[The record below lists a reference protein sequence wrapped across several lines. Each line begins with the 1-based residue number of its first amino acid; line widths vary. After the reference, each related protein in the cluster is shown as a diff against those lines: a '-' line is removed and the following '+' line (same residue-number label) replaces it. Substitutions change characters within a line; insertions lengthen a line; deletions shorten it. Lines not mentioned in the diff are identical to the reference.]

1 VRPNGT
7 NRISTAPAVGGLF
20 FPQSKSLGIDLGEYS
35 PAVLDRITFAGA
47 NNTSYAQASLAM
59 SKLADLPVGAKQIER
74 VIKRIGGERC
84 QERDEAVAAFQ
95 ALPLA
100 QRKQASADLDDPAL
114 LVYAPTPVAAPAL
127 AVVGADGG
135 RLQILERGAAAAAS
149 VEPDDDTSEDERKGH
164 WREDKIGLLMTMDS
178 EESATDPCPEL
189 PEHFKDP
196 TRMAKLV
203 RELKAKKSAT
213 QEALD
218 ESPEPEKGAEALD
231 DNGYHWQP
239 PKVRTRDLVASRCRW
254 GDFAIKLAM
263 MAWSQGFFGARR
275 QAFLGDGSDNNWAI
289 HRRYFSSFVPILDI
303 IHVLSYVYA
312 AALAGRSF
320 KEGWP
325 IYSQWMTWVWQGKV
339 AQVIAALAVR
349 QAELGVPDKDEGT
362 TTPRSIVARA
372 LGYLQNHKDKMRYP
386 EYRRLGLPITSSYV
400 ESAVKQINLRVK
412 GTEKFWAEAGAEPML
427 HLRADYLSAGEPL
440 TGFWDRRQARQTG
453 QYQTNLAA

>member
-1 VRPNGT
+1 VKPNGT
-7 NRISTAPAVGGLF
+7 NRINTAPAVGGLF
-20 FPQSKSLGIDLGEYS
+20 FPQRKSLGIDLGEYS

-47 NNTSYAQASLAM
+47 TNPSYEQASLAM

-74 VIKRIGGERC
+74 IVKRIGGERC

-95 ALPLA
+95 ELPLT
-100 QRKQASADLDDPAL
+100 QRKQAPADVDAPAL
-114 LVYAPTPVAAPAL
+114 LVYAPAPVPAPAL
-127 AVVGADGG
+127 AVIGTDGG
-135 RLQILERGAAAAAS
+135 RLQIRERGAAAAS
-149 VEPDDDTSEDERKGH
+149 VEPDDDTAEDERKGH

-178 EESATDPCPEL
+178 EESASDPCPEL

-203 RELKAKKSAT
+203 RELKAKKSAL

-218 ESPEPEKGAEALD
+218 ETPEPEKGAEALD
-231 DNGYHWQP
+231 DNGYQWQP
-239 PKVRTRDLVASRCRW
+239 PKVRTRDLIASRCPW

-263 MAWSQGFFGARR
+263 VAWSQGFFGARR

-325 IYSQWMTWVWQGKV
+325 IYSQWMTWVWQGEV

-349 QAELGVPDKDEGT
+349 QAELGVPDQDEST

-400 ESAVKQINLRVK
+400 ESAVKQINQRVK

-427 HLRADYLSAGEPL
+427 HLRADYLSASEPL
-440 TGFWDRRQARQTG
+440 TGFWERRQARQTG

>member
-1 VRPNGT
+1 M
-7 NRISTAPAVGGLF
+7 
-20 FPQSKSLGIDLGEYS
+20 DLGEYS
-35 PAVLDRITFAGA
+35 PAMLDKVVYAGVS
-47 NNTSYAQASLAM
+47 NLSYEQASLDM
-59 SKLADLPVGAKQIER
+59 SKLADVPVGAKQIER
-74 VIKRIGGERC
+74 IVKRIGGERC

-95 ALPLA
+95 ELPLA
-100 QRKQASADLDDPAL
+100 QRKQAPADVDDPAL
-114 LVYAPTPVAAPAL
+114 LVYAPAPVPAPAL
-127 AVVGADGG
+127 AVVGTDGG
-135 RLQILERGAAAAAS
+135 RLQIFERGAAAASA
-149 VEPDDDTSEDERKGH
+149 EPDDDDTAEDERKGH

-178 EESATDPCPEL
+178 AESASDPCPEL
-189 PEHFKDP
+189 PAHFKDP
-196 TRMAKLV
+196 TRMTKLV
-203 RELKAKKSAT
+203 RELKAKKSAS

-231 DNGYHWQP
+231 DNGYHWKP
-239 PKVRTRDLVASRCRW
+239 PKVRTRDLVASRCPW

-263 MAWSQGFFGARR
+263 VAWSQGFFGAQRR
-275 QAFLGDGSDNNWAI
+275 AFLGDGSDNNWAI

-325 IYSQWMTWVWQGKV
+325 IYSQWMTWVWQGEV

-386 EYRRLGLPITSSYV
+386 EYRRLGLPITSAYV
-400 ESAVKQINLRVK
+400 ESAVKQINQRVK

-427 HLRADYLSAGEPL
+427 HLRADYLSASEPL
-440 TGFWDRRQARQTG
+440 TGFWERRQARQTG